1 MAAVRRVL
9 ALTAL
14 DEPARQR
21 WSAVRRDLEAIAHQP
36 EAIGAAAM
44 ATRAAA
50 WPAQLDEPEPIP
62 EPTLAEL
69 IELD

>member
-1 MAAVRRVL
+1 
-9 ALTAL
+9 
-14 DEPARQR
+14 
-21 WSAVRRDLEAIAHQP
+21 VRRDLEAIAHQP
-36 EAIGAAAM
+36 EAISAAPM